1 MDCIFCQII
10 EGKIPS
16 NFVYE
21 GEKIVAFRDINPQAP
36 VHILI
41 VPRKHI
47 EPVQGYRPEDLEELK
62 EVFKVAEELAKK
74 EGVFE
79 SGFRLILNTGPDS
92 GQEVAH
98 LHIHLLG
105 GKPLGR
111 LIGG

>member
-1 MDCIFCQII
+1 MDCLFCQII
-10 EGKIPS
+10 EGKIPA

-21 GEKIVAFRDINPQAP
+21 GEKMVAFRDINPQAP

-47 EPVQGYRPEDLEELK
+47 EPAQGYKPEDLEEVKDL
-62 EVFKVAEELAKK
+62 FKVAEDIARK
-74 EGVFE
+74 EDIFD
-79 SGFRLILNTGPDS
+79 SGFRLILNTGPHS

-98 LHIHLLG
+98 LHVHLLG

-111 LIGG
+111 LVGG

>member
-1 MDCIFCQII
+1 MECIFCQII

-16 NFVYE
+16 ELVYE
-21 GEKIVAFRDINPQAP
+21 SEKIVAFRDINPQAP

-47 EPVQGYRPEDLEELK
+47 EPMKGYELEDLEDLK
-62 EVFKVAEELAKK
+62 DILKVAEEIAKK
-74 EGVFE
+74 EGVFKT
-79 SGFRLILNTGPDS
+79 GFRLILNTGPDS

-98 LHIHLLG
+98 LHMHLLG